1 MDKNEQIKETIHHP
15 YEIVSTESNII
26 FDINLGF
33 NPNLDFIPY
42 N

>member
-1 MDKNEQIKETIHHP
+1 MDKNEQIKETTPPH
-15 YEIVSTESNII
+15 EIVSTESNII

>member
-1 MDKNEQIKETIHHP
+1 MDKNKQIKETIHP
-15 YEIVSTESNII
+15 PEIVSIESTII
-26 FDINLGF
+26 FDINLEL

>member
-1 MDKNEQIKETIHHP
+1 MDKNEQIKETTPP